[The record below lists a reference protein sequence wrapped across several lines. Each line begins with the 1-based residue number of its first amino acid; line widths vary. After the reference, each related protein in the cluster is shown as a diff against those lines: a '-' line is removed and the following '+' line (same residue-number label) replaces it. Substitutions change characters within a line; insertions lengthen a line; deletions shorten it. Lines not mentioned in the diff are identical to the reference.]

1 MIALN
6 GAQVRFPQHSD
17 CYKSKC
23 INNVLRRE
31 ILQFHLWSWYPQNI
45 KTEKKKNQKKQ
56 KPFYRKSRILISRS
70 NMCVRKSFSTFSPA
84 KTSQNVTSINLL
96 NLRQIILRL
105 TRCFDI
111 IHGNETGW
119 LNTYL
124 NNSTLKNLKKQ
135 LSRRVQAQI

>member
-6 GAQVRFPQHSD
+6 GARVRFLQLSD
-17 CYKSKC
+17 CCKSKC

-31 ILQFHLWSWYPQNI
+31 ILQFHSWSWYPQNI
-45 KTEKKKNQKKQ
+45 KTEKKKKKQ
-56 KPFYRKSRILISRS
+56 KPFYRKSRILITRS
-70 NMCVRKSFSTFSPA
+70 NMYVRKSFLMFSSA

-96 NLRQIILRL
+96 NLCQSILWL

-119 LNTYL
+119 LNTYS
-124 NNSTLKNLKKQ
+124 NNSTLKNLKRH

>member
-6 GAQVRFPQHSD
+6 GARVRFLQLSD
-17 CYKSKC
+17 CCKSKC
-23 INNVLRRE
+23 ISNVLRRE
-31 ILQFHLWSWYPQNI
+31 ILQFHSWSWYPQNI
-45 KTEKKKNQKKQ
+45 KTEKKKTKQKQ
-56 KPFYRKSRILISRS
+56 KPFYRKSRILITRS
-70 NMCVRKSFSTFSPA
+70 NMYVQKSFLTFSSA

-96 NLRQIILRL
+96 NLCQSILWL

-119 LNTYL
+119 LNTYS